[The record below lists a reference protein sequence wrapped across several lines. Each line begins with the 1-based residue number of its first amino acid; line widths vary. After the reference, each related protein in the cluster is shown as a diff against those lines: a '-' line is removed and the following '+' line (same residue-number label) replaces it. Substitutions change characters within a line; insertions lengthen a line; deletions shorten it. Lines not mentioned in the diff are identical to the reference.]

1 VSSIEVPRSAIGG
14 ALASSAERLLS
25 WAPGVDEASGAEDV
39 HHARTAIRRLRAD
52 LRSFRPAMLRR
63 PVRSLR
69 SELRWVGGIL
79 SRVRELDVLLE
90 QIERA
95 VAGLPEDLAADAR
108 RVSDRLH
115 SERRTAWAVALGHL
129 SGARSRQLR
138 AELEGLAT
146 SPPFRARVRVTSA
159 DLMRPAWRRLRRA
172 AKAAAAHPS
181 EQALHRVRIA
191 AKRVRYAAEALEPVV
206 GARATRFARKA
217 ADLQDALGARRDA
230 VVAVELLAEPAA
242 TMDARGAYAA
252 GILAAMCAA
261 ERDRAAAD
269 IPRAWRRLAKRK
281 RRFW

>member
-1 VSSIEVPRSAIGG
+1 VSLIEVPRSAISG

-52 LRSFRPAMLRR
+52 LRSFSPALLRR

-69 SELRWVGGIL
+69 GELRWAGGIL

-90 QIERA
+90 QIEGA
-95 VAGLPEDLAADAR
+95 AADLPEDLAADAQ
-108 RVSDRLH
+108 RVCDRLR

-129 SGARSRQLR
+129 SGARCRQLR
-138 AELEGLAT
+138 AELEGLVT
-146 SPPFRARVRVTSA
+146 SPPFRAHARLTSA

-172 AKAAAAHPS
+172 VKAAATHPS
-181 EQALHRVRIA
+181 EAALHRVRIA
-191 AKRVRYAAEALEPVV
+191 AKRVRYAAEAVEPVV
-206 GARATRFARKA
+206 GTRAATFARKA

-230 VVAVELLAEPAA
+230 VVAVDLLAEPAA

-252 GILAAMCAA
+252 GILAARCAA
-261 ERDRAAAD
+261 ARDRAAAD